1 MKTKYRSD
9 SSSRAS
15 VGGAVFHLRLGLCS
29 SLKSTLVP
37 PRARVGL
44 LLDSLCS
51 GLRGPRTPL
60 PSLRGPRAEGE
71 TEASRMQGSCTGL
84 SHSVWKCHR
93 GVWIA
98 PRVTLSRAFCL
109 ETALQMGAAG
119 SMETPEGALVGNQGE
134 ERARGGF
141 PRNRRDPEQQTSF
154 WSQCCTV
161 WPPPHPCSG
170 FRGRLGM
177 RSKYPT

>member
-1 MKTKYRSD
+1 MKTKYSD
-9 SSSRAS
+9 VIKTRPLEQRR
-15 VGGAVFHLRLGLCS
+15 GGAS
-29 SLKSTLVP
+29 
-37 PRARVGL
+37 
-44 LLDSLCS
+44 
-51 GLRGPRTPL
+51 RTPL
-60 PSLRGPRAEGE
+60 IPGCGAEPAGPRAEGE